1 MNKSLICSFLLA
13 ALLQAA
19 TTSAQNF
26 HLLPEP
32 NYMTTRE
39 GVYFVADR
47 VELFGDVPE
56 FSVIN
61 ELQKATPKKKTD
73 KRTQR
78 IMYIFDKFVLDEG
91 YWLSVEDTLVTIG
104 SSTNSGFLYAEQTI
118 MQLRQEGAFMKLPG
132 LEIIDS
138 PRFGW
143 RGMHLDESR
152 HFMGKEFVKKYI
164 DWLFALKMNV
174 MHWHLTD
181 APGWRIE
188 IKKYPK
194 LTEVGAWRPDRSG
207 LSYMEADTAKA
218 GEAMT
223 YGGFYTQKDIREIVR
238 YAAERNITIIPE
250 IEMPGHTTAALVAYP
265 EYSCTGG
272 PFPMPGGAK
281 NSPYPNYC
289 VGNEDTYAFLTDIL
303 TEVADLFPSE
313 YIHIG
318 GDEVERGQWSKCA
331 RCQKL
336 KGDLK
341 IEDDAKLQVYFTER
355 IEEILAGMGRRL
367 MGWDEIM
374 EGGTLTPSAGVM
386 VWRGEDLVKKATAAG
401 HQVVVTHN
409 YYFDLY
415 QGSPALEP
423 STYGYLPL
431 ERVYTYEP
439 VPAGSTDMERA
450 NIRGV
455 EGCLWTE
462 MIPDHKKAEYMLFP
476 RLLALAEVGWTQPEK
491 KDWKRFVTSLPLHLK
506 RLDEQQINYATSVFD
521 PEVKLVPEGGVI
533 TCRFTQQIPQGE
545 VRYTLDGS
553 EPGATSPVYTA
564 PVRLRGK
571 AEIRAKTF
579 YESGK
584 SSKTAAASY
593 LPTLATGKQ
602 FSLKYQPA
610 KQYNGDRPWILN
622 DGVKGSVSFNDG
634 NWCGFYGD
642 NVEISFDL
650 GEKQEITSLRT
661 NFFVQERSWIY
672 LPEAI
677 EVEKSDDG
685 ENWTTIA
692 STPGPVANGAE
703 GIKTINLVFEGV
715 KTRHLRV
722 KALNKGQHPI
732 YPDGKCWIFMD
743 EIELNQ

>member
-1 MNKSLICSFLLA
+1 MKKTVFYTSLLTFLLQVFA
-13 ALLQAA
+13 
-19 TTSAQNF
+19 SSGQNLN
-26 HLLPEP
+26 LLPEP
-32 NYMTTRE
+32 NYMTARE

-61 ELQKATPKKKTD
+61 ELQKAVPKKKTD
-73 KRTQR
+73 KRTRR

-104 SSTNSGFLYAEQTI
+104 AATTSGFLYAEQTI
-118 MQLRQEGAFMKLPG
+118 MQLRQDGAFMKLPG

-152 HFMGKEFVKKYI
+152 HFMGKEFVKQYI
-164 DWLFALKMNV
+164 DWLFSLKMNV

-194 LTEVGAWRPDRSG
+194 LTEIGAWRPDRSG
-207 LSYMEADTAKA
+207 LTFMEADTAKA

-223 YGGFYTQKDIREIVR
+223 YGGFYTQKDIKEIVR

-289 VGNEDTYAFLTDIL
+289 VGNEDTYVFLSDIL
-303 TEVADLFPSE
+303 SEVADLFPSE

-318 GDEVERGQWSKCA
+318 GDEVDRAQWSQCEK
-331 RCQKL
+331 CQKL
-336 KGDLK
+336 KKDLG
-341 IEDDAKLQVYFTER
+341 IEEDSRLQVYFTER
-355 IEEILAGMGRRL
+355 IEEILAGMGRKL

-374 EGGTLTPSAGVM
+374 EGETLTPSAGVM
-386 VWRGEDLVKKATAAG
+386 VWRGEELVKKATNAG

-423 STYGYLPL
+423 KTYGYLPL

-439 VPAGSTDMERA
+439 VPAGSSDEQRA

-462 MIPDHKKAEYMLFP
+462 MIPDHEKAEYMLFP
-476 RLLALAEVGWTQPEK
+476 RILALAEVGWTQPEK
-491 KDWKRFVTSLPLHLK
+491 KDWKRFVSSIPVQLK
-506 RLDEQQINYATSVFD
+506 RLDEQQINYATSIFD
-521 PEVKLVPEGGVI
+521 PEIKLVPQGGVM
-533 TCRFTQQIPQGE
+533 TCQFSQQIQQGDI
-545 VRYTLDGS
+545 RYTLDGS
-553 EPGATSPVYTA
+553 EPGAGSAVFTEPI
-564 PVRLRGK
+564 RLRGK
-571 AEIRAKTF
+571 AEIRAKAF
-579 YESGK
+579 FSGK
-584 SSKTAAASY
+584 SGKTAAASY

-602 FSLKYQPA
+602 FSLKSLPA

-642 NVEISFDL
+642 DVELTLDL
-650 GEKQEITSLRT
+650 GEKQEIKSLST
-661 NFFVQERSWIY
+661 NFFEQERSWIY

-677 EVEKSDDG
+677 EVEKSEDG
-685 ENWTTIA
+685 TNWTTIA
-692 STPGPVANGAE
+692 STPGPVADGIE

-715 KTRHLRV
+715 KTRYLRV
-722 KALNKGQHPI
+722 KARNKGQHPV

>member
-1 MNKSLICSFLLA
+1 MKKTVFYTSLLTFLLQVFA
-13 ALLQAA
+13 
-19 TTSAQNF
+19 SSGQNLN
-26 HLLPEP
+26 LLPEP

-61 ELQKATPKKKTD
+61 ELQKAVPKKKTD
-73 KRTQR
+73 KRTRR

-104 SSTNSGFLYAEQTI
+104 AATTSGFLYAEQTI
-118 MQLRQEGAFMKLPG
+118 MQLRQDGAFMKLPG

-152 HFMGKEFVKKYI
+152 HFLGKEFVKQYI
-164 DWLFALKMNV
+164 DWLFSLKMNV

-207 LSYMEADTAKA
+207 LTFIEADTAKA

-223 YGGFYTQKDIREIVR
+223 YGGFYTQKDIKEIVR

-289 VGNEDTYAFLTDIL
+289 VGNEDTYVFISDIL
-303 TEVADLFPSE
+303 SEVAELFPSE

-318 GDEVERGQWSKCA
+318 GDEVDRAQWSQCA
-331 RCQKL
+331 KCQKL
-336 KGDLK
+336 KRDLK
-341 IEDDAKLQVYFTER
+341 IEDDSRLQVYFTER
-355 IEEILAGMGRRL
+355 IEEILAGMGRKL

-374 EGGTLTPSAGVM
+374 EGETLTPSAGVM
-386 VWRGEDLVKKATAAG
+386 VWRGEELVKKATNAG

-423 STYGYLPL
+423 KTYGYLPL

-439 VPAGSTDMERA
+439 VPAGSSDEQRA

-462 MIPDHKKAEYMLFP
+462 MIPDREKAEYMLFP
-476 RLLALAEVGWTQPEK
+476 RILALAEVGWTQPEK
-491 KDWKRFVTSLPLHLK
+491 KDWKRFVSSIPVHLK
-506 RLDEQQINYATSVFD
+506 RLDEQQINYATSIFD
-521 PEVKLVPEGGVI
+521 PEIKLVPQGGVM
-533 TCRFTQQIPQGE
+533 TCQFSQQIQEGE
-545 VRYTLDGS
+545 IRYTLDGS
-553 EPGATSPVYTA
+553 EPGAGSAVFTEPI
-564 PVRLRGK
+564 RLRGK
-571 AEIRAKTF
+571 AEIRAKAF
-579 YESGK
+579 FSGK
-584 SSKTAAASY
+584 SGKTAVASY
-593 LPTLATGKQ
+593 QPTLATGKQ
-602 FSLKYQPA
+602 FSLKSLPA
-610 KQYNGDRPWILN
+610 KQYNGERPWILN

-642 NVEISFDL
+642 DVELTLDL
-650 GEKQEITSLRT
+650 GEKQEIKSLST
-661 NFFVQERSWIY
+661 NFFEQEKSWIY

-677 EVEKSDDG
+677 EVEKSEDG
-685 ENWTTIA
+685 TNWTTIA
-692 STPGPVANGAE
+692 STPGPVADGIE

-715 KTRHLRV
+715 KTRYLRV
-722 KALNKGQHPI
+722 KARNKGQHPV

-743 EIELNQ
+743 EIGLNQ

>member
-1 MNKSLICSFLLA
+1 MKKTVVIS
-13 ALLQAA
+13 ALLTLLIQGFTARG
-19 TTSAQNF
+19 QNF

-32 NYMTTRE
+32 NYMTTKE

-73 KRTQR
+73 KRTRR

-104 SSTNSGFLYAEQTI
+104 SATTSGFLYAEQTI

-152 HFMGKEFVKKYI
+152 HFMGKEFVLKYI
-164 DWLFALKMNV
+164 DWLFSLKMNV
-174 MHWHLTD
+174 LHWHLTD

-207 LSYMEADTAKA
+207 LSFMEADTAKA

-223 YGGFYTQKDIREIVR
+223 YGGYYTQKDIKEIVR

-281 NSPYPNYC
+281 NSPYPNFC
-289 VGNEDTYAFLTDIL
+289 VGNEDTYVFLADIL
-303 TEVADLFPSE
+303 SEIAELFPSE

-318 GDEVERGQWSKCA
+318 GDEVERSQWSRCSK
-331 RCQKL
+331 CQKL

-341 IEDDAKLQVYFTER
+341 IEDDSKLQVYFTER
-355 IEEILAGMGRRL
+355 IEEILAGMGRKL

-374 EGGTLTPSAGVM
+374 EGETLTPSAGVM
-386 VWRGEDLVKKATAAG
+386 VWRGEDLVKRATSAG

-423 STYGYLPL
+423 MTYGYLPL

-455 EGCLWTE
+455 QGCLWTE
-462 MIPDHKKAEYMLFP
+462 MIPDKPKAEYMLFP
-476 RLLALAEVGWTQPEK
+476 RILALAEVGWTQPEK
-491 KDWKRFVTSLPLHLK
+491 KDWKRFVSSLPRYLK
-506 RLDEQQINYATSVFD
+506 RLDEQQINYATSIFD
-521 PEVKLVPEGGVI
+521 PEVKLVPEGGVM
-533 TCRFTQQIPQGE
+533 TCQFSQQIPQGDI
-545 VRYTLDGS
+545 RYTLDGS
-553 EPGATSPVYTA
+553 EPGSGSPVYTG

-571 AEIRAKTF
+571 AEIRAKAF
-579 YESGK
+579 YASGK
-584 SSKTAAASY
+584 ESKTSAASY
-593 LPTLATGKQ
+593 QPTLSTGKQ
-602 FSLKYQPA
+602 FSLKNQPA

-642 NVEISFDL
+642 DVEFTLDL
-650 GEKQEITSLRT
+650 GEKQEIKSLRT
-661 NFFVQERSWIY
+661 NFYAQERSWIY

-677 EVEKSDDG
+677 MVEKSDDG

-692 STPGPVANGAE
+692 SNPGPAADGTE

-715 KTRHLRV
+715 KTRFLRV
-722 KALNKGQHPI
+722 KARNKGQHPI

>member
-1 MNKSLICSFLLA
+1 MKKTVFYTSLLTFLLQVFA
-13 ALLQAA
+13 
-19 TTSAQNF
+19 SSGQNLN
-26 HLLPEP
+26 LLPEP
-32 NYMTTRE
+32 NYMTARE

-61 ELQKATPKKKTD
+61 ELQKAVPKKKTD
-73 KRTQR
+73 KRTRR

-104 SSTNSGFLYAEQTI
+104 AATTSGFLYAEQTI

-152 HFMGKEFVKKYI
+152 HFMGKEFVKQYI
-164 DWLFALKMNV
+164 DWLFSLKMNV

-194 LTEVGAWRPDRSG
+194 LTEIGAWRPDRSG
-207 LSYMEADTAKA
+207 LTFMEADTAKA

-223 YGGFYTQKDIREIVR
+223 YGGFYTQKDIKEIVR

-289 VGNEDTYAFLTDIL
+289 VGNEDTYVFLSDIL
-303 TEVADLFPSE
+303 SEVADLFPSE

-318 GDEVERGQWSKCA
+318 GDEVDRAQWSQCEK
-331 RCQKL
+331 CQKL
-336 KGDLK
+336 KKDLG
-341 IEDDAKLQVYFTER
+341 IEEDSRLQVYFTER
-355 IEEILAGMGRRL
+355 IEEILAGMGRKL

-374 EGGTLTPSAGVM
+374 EGETLTPSAGVM
-386 VWRGEDLVKKATAAG
+386 VWRGEELVKKATNAG

-423 STYGYLPL
+423 KTYGYLPL

-439 VPAGSTDMERA
+439 VPAGSSDEQRA

-462 MIPDHKKAEYMLFP
+462 MIPDHEKAEYMLFP
-476 RLLALAEVGWTQPEK
+476 RILALAEVGWTQPEK
-491 KDWKRFVTSLPLHLK
+491 KDWKRFVSSIPVQLK
-506 RLDEQQINYATSVFD
+506 RLDEQQINYATSIFD
-521 PEVKLVPEGGVI
+521 PEIKLVPQGGVM
-533 TCRFTQQIPQGE
+533 TCQFSQQIQQGDI
-545 VRYTLDGS
+545 RYTLDGS
-553 EPGATSPVYTA
+553 EPGSGSAIFTEPI
-564 PVRLRGK
+564 RLRGK
-571 AEIRAKTF
+571 AEIRAKAF
-579 YESGK
+579 FSGK
-584 SSKTAAASY
+584 SGKTAEASY

-602 FSLKYQPA
+602 FSLKSLPA

-642 NVEISFDL
+642 DVELTLDL
-650 GEKQEITSLRT
+650 GEKQEIKSLST
-661 NFFVQERSWIY
+661 NFFEQERSWIY

-677 EVEKSDDG
+677 EVEKSEDG
-685 ENWTTIA
+685 TNWTTIA
-692 STPGPVANGAE
+692 STPGPVADGIE

-715 KTRHLRV
+715 KTRYLRV
-722 KALNKGQHPI
+722 KARNKGQHPV

>member
-1 MNKSLICSFLLA
+1 MKKTVFYTSLLTFLLQVFA
-13 ALLQAA
+13 
-19 TTSAQNF
+19 SSGQNLN
-26 HLLPEP
+26 LLPEP

-61 ELQKATPKKKTD
+61 ELQKAVPKKKTD
-73 KRTQR
+73 KRTSR

-104 SSTNSGFLYAEQTI
+104 AATTSGFLYAEQTI
-118 MQLRQEGAFMKLPG
+118 MQLRQDGAFMKLPG

-152 HFMGKEFVKKYI
+152 HFMGKEFVKQYI
-164 DWLFALKMNV
+164 DWLFSLKMNV

-194 LTEVGAWRPDRSG
+194 LTEIGAWRPDRSG
-207 LSYMEADTAKA
+207 LTFMEADTAKA

-223 YGGFYTQKDIREIVR
+223 YGGFYTQKDIKEIVR

-289 VGNEDTYAFLTDIL
+289 VGNEDTYVFLSDIL
-303 TEVADLFPSE
+303 SEVADLFPSE

-318 GDEVERGQWSKCA
+318 GDEVDRAQWSQCEK
-331 RCQKL
+331 CQKL
-336 KGDLK
+336 KKDLG
-341 IEDDAKLQVYFTER
+341 IEEDSRLQVYFTER
-355 IEEILAGMGRRL
+355 IEEILAGMGRKL

-374 EGGTLTPSAGVM
+374 EGETLTPSAGVM
-386 VWRGEDLVKKATAAG
+386 VWRGEELVKKATNAG

-423 STYGYLPL
+423 KTYGYLPL

-439 VPAGSTDMERA
+439 VPAGSSDEQRA

-462 MIPDHKKAEYMLFP
+462 MIPDHEKAEYMLFP
-476 RLLALAEVGWTQPEK
+476 RILALAEVGWTQPEK
-491 KDWKRFVTSLPLHLK
+491 KDWKRFVSSIPVHLK
-506 RLDEQQINYATSVFD
+506 RLDEQQINYATSIFD
-521 PEVKLVPEGGVI
+521 PEIKLVPQGGVM
-533 TCRFTQQIPQGE
+533 TCQFSQQIQQGDI
-545 VRYTLDGS
+545 RYTLDGS
-553 EPGATSPVYTA
+553 EPGSGSAIFTEPI
-564 PVRLRGK
+564 RLRGK

-579 YESGK
+579 FSGK
-584 SSKTAAASY
+584 SGKTAAASY

-602 FSLKYQPA
+602 FSLKSLPA

-642 NVEISFDL
+642 DVELTLDL
-650 GEKQEITSLRT
+650 GEKQEIKSLST
-661 NFFVQERSWIY
+661 NFFEQERSWIY

-677 EVEKSDDG
+677 EVEKSEDG
-685 ENWTTIA
+685 TNWTTIA
-692 STPGPVANGAE
+692 STPGPVADGIE

-715 KTRHLRV
+715 KTRYLRV
-722 KALNKGQHPI
+722 KARNKGQHPV